1 MIKQLI
7 EKGGDT
13 IEKHCV
19 SPWNCNDQRMKR
31 STLYKKKFIAFTLT
45 LVLVLA
51 CITSALAANNQ
62 LSAASHGGYA
72 QSGTVKKIR
81 TGNPSVTV
89 NSITN
94 LDDGLCFYFR
104 VRYADGTRAT
114 YHYKLKQTGVRT
126 IRYMNDD
133 IRNDLD
139 ASFFIRIQ
147 TYDEQ
152 TRTVT
157 VNISWAP

>member
-1 MIKQLI
+1 
-7 EKGGDT
+7 
-13 IEKHCV
+13 
-19 SPWNCNDQRMKR
+19 MKR
-31 STLYKKKFIAFTLT
+31 IVAFTLM

-51 CITSALAANNQ
+51 CLAPAIAANNQ
-62 LSAASHGGYA
+62 LSAASHGGKA
-72 QSGTVKKIR
+72 QSGYVEKIK

>member
-1 MIKQLI
+1 
-7 EKGGDT
+7 
-13 IEKHCV
+13 
-19 SPWNCNDQRMKR
+19 MKR
-31 STLYKKKFIAFTLT
+31 IVAFAL
-45 LVLVLA
+45 LFVLVLA
-51 CITSALAANNQ
+51 CLAPALAANNQ
-62 LSAASHGGYA
+62 LSAASHGGKA

-81 TGNPSVTV
+81 TGNPSITV

-94 LDDGLCFYFR
+94 LDDGLKFYFR

-114 YHYKLKQTGVRT
+114 NHYTFYQTGVRT
-126 IRYMNDD
+126 VKYLTDD
-133 IRNDLD
+133 IRNDTD
-139 ASFFIRIQ
+139 SSFFIRIQ